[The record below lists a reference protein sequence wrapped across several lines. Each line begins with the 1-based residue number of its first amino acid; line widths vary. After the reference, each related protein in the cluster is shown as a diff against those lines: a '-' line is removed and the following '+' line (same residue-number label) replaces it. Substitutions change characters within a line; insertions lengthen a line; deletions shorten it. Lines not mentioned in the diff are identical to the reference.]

1 MKHQWAS
8 STEAEGDP
16 EVDPPAQVAKLWRR
30 RAPRLNSTT
39 ADNHKKQAPQAVFR
53 LEPNSRSRFILNPT
67 RWLYKDW
74 AFNYVT
80 ALANWIP
87 GLTYFKVSACSG
99 RIMNYSLLDVIS
111 DTTVSSR

>member
-53 LEPNSRSRFILNPT
+53 LEPKVKIAVCFKPDL
-67 RWLYKDW
+67 L
-74 AFNYVT
+74 
-80 ALANWIP
+80 ALQ
-87 GLTYFKVSACSG
+87 GLD
-99 RIMNYSLLDVIS
+99 I
-111 DTTVSSR
+111 